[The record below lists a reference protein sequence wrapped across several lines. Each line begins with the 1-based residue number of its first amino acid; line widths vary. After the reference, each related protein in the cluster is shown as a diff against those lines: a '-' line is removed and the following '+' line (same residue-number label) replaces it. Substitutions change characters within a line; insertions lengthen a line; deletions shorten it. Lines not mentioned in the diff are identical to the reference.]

1 MNSETFENNCSL
13 DSIKEIEAIYLK
25 TNISS
30 SFFNDM
36 KTSDNNRNDDV
47 YFSKKN
53 QKRNKVQLKYSFFVE
68 NESMNSISKK
78 IKGIQNQH
86 SEENILL

>member
-13 DSIKEIEAIYLK
+13 DSIKEIETIYLK

-36 KTSDNNRNDDV
+36 KKCHNNRNDDV
-47 YFSKKN
+47 YYSKKN
-53 QKRNKVQLKYSFFVE
+53 QNKSKDQLKYFYLLK
-68 NESMNSISKK
+68 MN
-78 IKGIQNQH
+78 Q
-86 SEENILL
+86 